1 MNKLLKF
8 LENGFTKVFVVI
20 ILTLLLFSCSY
31 NDSRQSKIFPVTA
44 TSESE
49 LESLDNEDPWHLF
62 EKPFGIVIPL
72 NGIWDIA
79 EGNMKDIPSEFNRKV
94 QVPGLVTLAKP
105 AFENVGMS
113 GYHKA
118 FWYRRT
124 LTINENQPTAFLKVF
139 KAKYGTKVYIN
150 RKEVG
155 YNSLSFTSSLFN
167 ITPYLNQA
175 GHSNEIVIRIGAH
188 IDALPDTVTTGGEVE
203 KFKYMPGIYDNV
215 ELILTD
221 EACISKVQVVPNIH
235 ENKVYVHFEI
245 NNNGKSAT
253 KKIWGEV
260 FEYNTGKPVGKSNE
274 LKIKIDSNEK
284 LNLDFSIPIENFHLW
299 TPEDPFL
306 YILRITD
313 GKYDYQTRFGMR
325 SFRLDSTKTNLALL
339 NEKPYYFRGTN
350 VALFRF
356 FEDPESGNLPW
367 DRKWVRKLFR
377 KYKSLGLNSIRTCI
391 SSFPKFWYEL
401 ADEEGLALFAEYPIW
416 YALKEGVSWADFEK
430 ERQDPTRKYGIYPEK
445 LNTARL
451 VNEYTQWMQDLWNH
465 ASVIAWDAQNETWSK
480 HTGEAIN
487 IVRSIDLSNRP
498 WDNGWSPPASKSDWR
513 EGHTYFARYNV
524 GSEAKNALEKVAKP
538 FTLADLKTKEK
549 IPKTLYSP
557 YQHAYKLPLNNYTE
571 QPCLLNEYGYLWL
584 NRDGSPTSLT
594 KPYYDAVLGRDADPD
609 VRREHYAYMLA
620 AITEYWR
627 AARTC
632 FGVNY
637 PFGLAHS
644 LSHGA
649 TSDNLA
655 NVKELEF
662 DPYFIKYMTS
672 AFSPTG
678 VCLEVWDNSYS
689 TGSYIDAPVIL
700 TNDTDSLISGN
711 LTVSIFQNNTL
722 IYDKLFSVSAGPWE
736 QKRTYF
742 RVNFPKT
749 SGNYQMIANFANST
763 QSIKS
768 IRKIELID
776 LKE

>member
-1 MNKLLKF
+1 MKTSYFHMLLSTISA
-8 LENGFTKVFVVI
+8 LV
-20 ILTLLLFSCSY
+20 LLSCSN
-31 NDSRQSKIFPVTA
+31 NDTRQSKILPIRPA
-44 TSESE
+44 SQSE
-49 LESLDNEDPWHLF
+49 LDSLDNKDPWRLY
-62 EKPFGIVIPL
+62 EKPFGKVISL
-72 NGIWDIA
+72 NGTWDIA
-79 EGNMKDIPSEFNRKV
+79 SGNMKDIPTEFSGKV
-94 QVPGLVTLAKP
+94 QVPGLVTLAQP
-105 AFENVGMS
+105 SFENVGYS
-113 GYHKA
+113 GQYEA
-118 FWYRRT
+118 FWYRKT
-124 LTINENQPTAFLKVF
+124 LTIIENQPPIAFLKIYR
-139 KAKYGTKVYIN
+139 AKYGTKVYIN
-150 RKEVG
+150 NKEVG
-155 YNSLSFTSSLFN
+155 YNSLNFTPSLFN
-167 ITPYLNQA
+167 ITPYLNQP
-175 GHSNEIVIRIGAH
+175 GKSNEIVIRIGAH

-221 EACISKVQVVPNIH
+221 EAYVNKVQVAPDIQ
-235 ENKVYVHFEI
+235 ENKAFVSFELI
-245 NNNGKSAT
+245 NTGRDTT

-260 FEYNTGKPVGKSNE
+260 FEYNTGKQVGKSDK
-274 LKIKIDSNEK
+274 LKIRIDSNENQN
-284 LNLDFSIPIENFHLW
+284 LNFSIPVKNCHLW
-299 TPEDPFL
+299 TPENPFL

-313 GKYDYQTRFGMR
+313 GEYDYQTRFGMR

-356 FEDPESGNLPW
+356 FEDPESGYLPW

-377 KYKSLGLNSIRTCI
+377 KYKSLGLNSIRVTI
-391 SSFPKFWYEL
+391 SAFPKFWYEL
-401 ADEEGLALFAEYPIW
+401 ADEEGIAIFSEYPIW

-430 ERQDPTRKYGIYPEK
+430 ERQDPIRKYGIYPES
-445 LNTARL
+445 LTTARL
-451 VNEYTQWMQDLWNH
+451 VNEYTLWMRDLWNH

-487 IVRSIDLSNRP
+487 IVRSLDLSNRP

-524 GSEAKNALEKVAKP
+524 GSEAKNALEEVAKP

-557 YQHAYKLPLNNYTE
+557 YQHAYKLPINNYTE

-594 KPYYDAVLGRDADPD
+594 KSYYDAILGNNVPPN
-609 VRREHYAYMLA
+609 VRFEHYAYMLA

-632 FGVNY
+632 FGVVY

-644 LSHGA
+644 LPHGA
-649 TSDNLA
+649 TSDNLI
-655 NVKELEF
+655 NVKEIEF
-662 DPYFIKYMTS
+662 DPYFTEYMTS
-672 AFSPTG
+672 AFSPLG
-678 VCLEVWDNSYS
+678 VCLEAWDNSYIS
-689 TGSYIDAPVIL
+689 GSYIDVPVIL
-700 TNDTDSLISGN
+700 TNDIDSLISGD
-711 LTVSIFQNNTL
+711 LTVNIFQNNKL
-722 IYDKLFSVSAGPWE
+722 ISNKMYSVSVRPWE
-736 QKRTYF
+736 QKRIYF

-749 SGNYQMIANFANST
+749 SGNYQMIAKFANST
-763 QSIKS
+763 QSVKS